1 MYSSKLVMS
10 EEIED
15 EFYKKDGD
23 VTEGQFSTNAT
34 STSTRRALTTRIVM
48 ARTRRMST

>member
-23 VTEGQFSTNAT
+23 VTEGQFSNNA
-34 STSTRRALTTRIVM
+34 RQHQPGEP
-48 ARTRRMST
+48 